1 MAFLF
6 RQLSWQLP
14 GESAIWISVNRRRG
28 ASVERSKQGTA
39 LAMSIPEEIG
49 IAAGGFSKKLQRVKT
64 WGGSRRKRV
73 AEYPGFEPGTVVVL
87 GSPVDFSGTTC

>member
-1 MAFLF
+1 
-6 RQLSWQLP
+6 
-14 GESAIWISVNRRRG
+14 
-28 ASVERSKQGTA
+28 
-39 LAMSIPEEIG
+39 MSIPEEIG